1 MKKKKSKFWLF
12 IFSLCPGAG
21 HMYMG
26 FMRMGISLLLG
37 FMVLLMVVSIT
48 GISAFSVLPIVLYVY
63 SFFHANNIGG
73 LDDESFEALEDEYLF
88 GLHNIGSQQV
98 KIDQKGKKV
107 VAVVLIVIGLY
118 MLWNVVFG
126 LLRDFFGWNN
136 PIIKAMYYMV
146 TDDIPRV
153 AIGIAIIWFGVV
165 LLRGKKDVTVV
176 TQDKK
181 EESVIQ
187 IEQKDDSQV
196 S

>member
-48 GISAFSVLPIVLYVY
+48 GISAFSVLPLVLYVY

-73 LDDESFEALEDEYLF
+73 LDDDSFEALEDEYLF

-165 LLRGKKDVTVV
+165 LLRGKKDVSVV

>member
-48 GISAFSVLPIVLYVY
+48 GISAFSVLPLVLYVY

-118 MLWNVVFG
+118 MLWNVMFG

>member
-107 VAVVLIVIGLY
+107 VAVVLIVIGMY

>member
-48 GISAFSVLPIVLYVY
+48 GISAFTVLPLALYVY

-146 TDDIPRV
+146 TDDVPRV

-181 EESVIQ
+181 EDSVIQ
-187 IEQKDDSQV
+187 IEQRDDSQV

>member
-48 GISAFSVLPIVLYVY
+48 GISAFSVLPMVLYVY

>member
-48 GISAFSVLPIVLYVY
+48 GISAFSVLPMVLYVY

-146 TDDIPRV
+146 TDDVPRV

-187 IEQKDDSQV
+187 IEQRDDSQV

>member
-48 GISAFSVLPIVLYVY
+48 GISAFSVLPMVLYVY

-187 IEQKDDSQV
+187 IEQRDDSQV

>member
-48 GISAFSVLPIVLYVY
+48 GISAFSVLPLVLYVY